1 MYLQVRTQICAQ
13 PTVSLNP
20 EAYLAPPNGSA
31 RPQKDMRCI
40 HKENGGRF
48 MKLKRLCE
56 VKMKSYMQTMMV
68 NMNYS
73 VLAIICA

>member
-1 MYLQVRTQICAQ
+1 
-13 PTVSLNP
+13 
-20 EAYLAPPNGSA
+20 
-31 RPQKDMRCI
+31 
-40 HKENGGRF
+40 

-73 VLAIICA
+73 VLAIICAWS